1 VREESARESVAV
13 VGTAT
18 EAATG
23 TGGDLR
29 GNTGGVTAPSPPE
42 KGWTKLKGATD
53 LPPLAKAIDAPAWS
67 KPQGMGAQG
76 RSIMRSVGLDLGARH
91 IAYCEVKDGKVID
104 RTSVKRL
111 EQLKSRIGPDCP
123 PARIAF
129 DSSREGWHVHDT
141 LASWGHEPKMIDT
154 TRVRAMGVGQ
164 HKRKN
169 DALDAEVAARAVEQG
184 RIPESHVLSPERRA
198 LRVKLSVRGALVETR
213 SQYVTT
219 IRGLCRAAGV
229 LLATCATENFVNKLS
244 DAELE
249 PATRALIQP
258 LIAVLVGIEDAL
270 RQVES
275 ELSEMA
281 KRDPIIA
288 LLATAPGVGLIVAS
302 TFVSVIDEARRFRN
316 AQAVGAYLGLVPA
329 ESTTGGPDKR
339 RLGSITKQGNTYA
352 RKMLVQAGWL
362 ILRSR
367 DKDDPVRQWGERIAK
382 TRGKRIAVVA
392 LARKLSGVLWAMWRD
407 GTAYDPVGQAKAS
420 ARGTRKAARS
430 KSVHA
435 EALERAVNKLQR
447 RATARRDQASESTTM
462 T

>member
-1 VREESARESVAV
+1 
-13 VGTAT
+13 
-18 EAATG
+18 
-23 TGGDLR
+23 
-29 GNTGGVTAPSPPE
+29 
-42 KGWTKLKGATD
+42 
-53 LPPLAKAIDAPAWS
+53 
-67 KPQGMGAQG
+67 
-76 RSIMRSVGLDLGARH
+76 MRSVGLDLGARH
-91 IAYCEVKDGKVID
+91 IAYCEVRNGAVVD
-104 RTSVKRL
+104 RASVKKL
-111 EQLKSRIGPDCP
+111 EQLKSRIGPGTA

-141 LASWGHEPKMIDT
+141 LLAWGHQPKMIDT
-154 TRVRAMGVGQ
+154 TRVRAMGVGH

-169 DALDAEVAARAVEQG
+169 DALDAEVAARAVEEG
-184 RIPESHVLSPERRA
+184 RIPEAHVLSPERRA
-198 LRVKLSVRGALVETR
+198 LRAKLSVRGALVETR

-219 IRGLCRAAGV
+219 IRGLGRAVGV
-229 LLATCATENFVNKLS
+229 LLPTCTTDNFVKKVEDAKLDS
-244 DAELE
+244 
-249 PATRALIQP
+249 ATRALIQP

-281 KRDPIIA
+281 QGDPIIS

-316 AQAVGAYLGLVPA
+316 AQAVGAYLGLVPS

-352 RKMLVQAGWL
+352 RKMLVQSAWL

-367 DKDDPVRQWGERIAK
+367 DHEDPLRKWGERIAK

-392 LARKLSGVLWAMWRD
+392 LARKLAGVLWAMWRD
-407 GTAYDPVGQAKAS
+407 GTYYDPVGQANAS
-420 ARGTRKAARS
+420 AEGTRKAARS
-430 KSVHA
+430 KSAHA
-435 EALERAVNKLQR
+435 EELERGAKKLQR
-447 RATARRDQASESTTM
+447 RATTRRDQTSESTAM